1 METGERI
8 HEREASTD
16 NTVGGE
22 VKGKRTV
29 ETRV

>member
-22 VKGKRTV
+22 VKGKRAV